1 MFDLQEQAIT
11 GPLLDALFA
20 TGAPVVA
27 IAGATDESDA
37 HLRARP
43 WARWLRRP
51 ITLGA
56 IADVI
61 PEARGPVP

>member
-1 MFDLQEQAIT
+1 
-11 GPLLDALFA
+11 LLDGLFA

-27 IAGATDESDA
+27 IAGAADENDP

-43 WARWLRRP
+43 WTRWLRRP

-56 IADVI
+56 IADAVSLS
-61 PEARGPVP
+61 RGPRLEA